1 MIFSLKHYNDL
12 GRCSFGTLR
21 ETVDTEKDEIYLGDK
36 KVEIKNIEDLFPFLW
51 QSPGCWTRNG
61 DHTISKF
68 SVEGTHWHL
77 DFNPSLKRELA
88 NVARLEK
95 KIAKEK
101 IPARVGRYRQDIEWS
116 NKHIE
121 SICRLLEWHDSML
134 EEQKKELIEE
144 NRKGGR

>member
-1 MIFSLKHYNDL
+1 MIFTLKHYNDL

-61 DHTISKF
+61 DHTISRF
-68 SVEGTHWHL
+68 AVEGTHWHL

-101 IPARVGRYRQDIEWS
+101 IPARAGRYRQDIEWS

-144 NRKGGR
+144 NRKGGH

>member
-1 MIFSLKHYNDL
+1 MIFTLKHYNDL

-21 ETVDTEKDEIYLGDK
+21 DTVDTEKDEIYLGDK

-61 DHTISKF
+61 DHTISRF

-101 IPARVGRYRQDIEWS
+101 IPARTGRYRQDIEWS